1 MLPASEL
8 LLHSG
13 APTDARLA
21 ADVASRIHV
30 RFAMVASKTDP
41 GGVALVYRVC
51 THGPVVDVG
60 GRNVGE
66 GRSGNRDGEDFRNPW
81 RLVEDDNGFLR
92 SVVANGTTSSCARRK
107 PSAAEVAKTYTVRMP
122 RQRPREERTA
132 DAKRRA
138 WTKRRETFG
147 MGAGMFEEEEDDD
160 LLAWSASLDF
170 DAFERSLAS
179 VA

>member
-1 MLPASEL
+1 
-8 LLHSG
+8 
-13 APTDARLA
+13 
-21 ADVASRIHV
+21 
-30 RFAMVASKTDP
+30 
-41 GGVALVYRVC
+41 
-51 THGPVVDVG
+51 
-60 GRNVGE
+60 
-66 GRSGNRDGEDFRNPW
+66 
-81 RLVEDDNGFLR
+81 
-92 SVVANGTTSSCARRK
+92 
-107 PSAAEVAKTYTVRMP
+107 MP